1 VPGRD
6 NGLAA
11 ASYTPLADLD
21 PQLADHML
29 DALRT
34 EGVAAFAL
42 PAPGQSGPYLE
53 VRLPDRPTDRLWVD
67 RSSAAR
73 ARTVLDAL
81 LPQLIAELD
90 RHGRRPT
97 AEAPPSE
104 DEVWQAIVAGYDAPP
119 TDPVPRWPAQED
131 VDTDPSPSGRSPSPS
146 ADAEPPVAPLPAPEP
161 RPRPRAPGRPP
172 GQAEPRAEPEEH
184 YVPPPPPPLPTS
196 DPVTRLAW
204 LGVLGAP
211 AAVFLAALAQW
222 SITGWPALL
231 LAVAFIASFVA
242 LVLRMPERRGDGDGP
257 DDGAVV

>member
-1 VPGRD
+1 MPGRD

-11 ASYTPLADLD
+11 AAYTPLADLD

-29 DALRT
+29 DALRD

-67 RSSAAR
+67 RSSAAQ
-73 ARTVLDAL
+73 ARSVLDAL

-90 RHGRRPT
+90 RHGRGIT
-97 AEAPPSE
+97 AASPGAHAATSE
-104 DEVWQAIVAGYDAPP
+104 DEAWQAIVAGYDEPS

-131 VDTDPSPSGRSPSPS
+131 VDPGPESGPARPAPGVE
-146 ADAEPPVAPLPAPEP
+146 AWRAPLPAPEP
-161 RPRPRAPGRPP
+161 RPRPDR
-172 GQAEPRAEPEEH
+172 EEH

-196 DPVTRLAW
+196 DPATRLAW
-204 LGVLGAP
+204 IGVLGPP

-222 SITGWPALL
+222 SISAWPALL
-231 LAVAFIASFVA
+231 LALAFIASFVT
-242 LVLRMPERRGDGDGP
+242 LVLRMPERRADGDGP